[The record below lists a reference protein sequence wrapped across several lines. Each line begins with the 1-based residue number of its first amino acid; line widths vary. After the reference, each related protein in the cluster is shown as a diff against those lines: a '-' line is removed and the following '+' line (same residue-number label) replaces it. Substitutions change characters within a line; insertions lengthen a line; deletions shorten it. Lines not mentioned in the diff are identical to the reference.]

1 MSNERTFE
9 NDKKRNSAY
18 WDEIDGTIEAMLGI
32 VANYSTTPVDRNML
46 ADGVADIR
54 ESVVDFLKEIGADI
68 SDENREF
75 IMNIYHKSIKS
86 TMDLLLN
93 DDRYDL
99 KERMKYL
106 HSMFSYKLLNDEFDK
121 KEEKH

>member
-46 ADGVADIR
+46 ADGIADIR
-54 ESVVDFLKEIGADI
+54 ESVVDFLKEIGGTFPYV
-68 SDENREF
+68 EGN
-75 IMNIYHKSIKS
+75 
-86 TMDLLLN
+86 L
-93 DDRYDL
+93 
-99 KERMKYL
+99 
-106 HSMFSYKLLNDEFDK
+106 
-121 KEEKH
+121 